1 MNKRTLIKASVA
13 LTANSIFPIKE
24 LFAKEQ
30 NKNNSKAD
38 DMTTHAVPI
47 GSEERK
53 KRVKKAQ
60 KIMKK
65 NNIDALLME
74 AGSALIYFTGVK
86 WRRSERFTGVVIPR
100 EGDLIFVTPYFEE
113 PTIREK
119 MAFDVEVRTW
129 HEHEDPFK
137 MVADILM
144 DKSINNGKLAIEETT
159 RHFIVDG
166 IDKVSNKYELISG
179 NDITRGCRMYKS
191 DAELNLMQ
199 IANNIT
205 MNAYRYVYQNIE
217 LGMSPQEISFM
228 MSEKTREFGG
238 TPKFSSVLLNEASA
252 YPHGT
257 RQPQRLKKD
266 GIILMDSGCSV
277 HDYQSDIS
285 RTWTFGSPTKKQRQ
299 VWNTA
304 KRGQEL
310 ALETAQIGVPAGNV
324 DDAVRKFYETQGY
337 GPDYKTPGLS
347 HRLGHGIGIDGHEPI
362 NFVRGEKTPLAKG
375 MCFSNEP
382 GIYIFGEFGVRLED
396 CLYLTDDGP
405 RLFTDFSKSI
415 DNPFG

>member
-1 MNKRTLIKASVA
+1 MA
-13 LTANSIFPIKE
+13 LTVNSIFPIKK

-30 NKNNSKAD
+30 NKDNLKAD
-38 DMTTHAVPI
+38 DMTINAVPI

-60 KIMKK
+60 NIMKQ

-86 WRRSERFTGVVIPR
+86 WRRSERFTGVVIPK

-113 PTIREK
+113 PTIRES
-119 MAFDVEVRTW
+119 MTIDAEVRTW
-129 HEHEDPFK
+129 HEHENPFK
-137 MVADILM
+137 MVADILK

-166 IDKVSNKYELISG
+166 IKKASNKYKLISG
-179 NDITRGCRMYKS
+179 NDVTRGCRMYKS
-191 DAELNLMQ
+191 DAEINLMQ

-205 MNAYRYVYQNIE
+205 INAYRYVYQNIE
-217 LGMSPQEISFM
+217 LGMSPLEISFM
-228 MSEKTREFGG
+228 MSEKTRELGG
-238 TPKFSSVLLNEASA
+238 NPKFSSVLLNEASA

-257 RQPQRLKKD
+257 KQPQFLKKG

-277 HDYQSDIS
+277 YDYQSDIS
-285 RTWTFGSPTKKQRQ
+285 RTWTFGSPTKKQRL
-299 VWNTA
+299 VWSTA

-310 ALETAQIGVPAGNV
+310 ALKTAEIGVPAGNV

-396 CLYLTDDGP
+396 CLYMTDDGP
-405 RLFTDFSKSI
+405 KLFTEFSKSI

>member
-13 LTANSIFPIKE
+13 LTANSIFPIKD

-166 IDKVSNKYELISG
+166 IEKVSNKYELISG

-205 MNAYRYVYQNIE
+205 MNAYRYVYENIE

-396 CLYLTDDGP
+396 CLYLSDDGP
-405 RLFTDFSKSI
+405 RLFTDFSESI
-415 DNPFG
+415 DSPFG

>member
-1 MNKRTLIKASVA
+1 
-13 LTANSIFPIKE
+13 
-24 LFAKEQ
+24 
-30 NKNNSKAD
+30 
-38 DMTTHAVPI
+38 
-47 GSEERK
+47 
-53 KRVKKAQ
+53 
-60 KIMKK
+60 
-65 NNIDALLME
+65 
-74 AGSALIYFTGVK
+74 
-86 WRRSERFTGVVIPR
+86 
-100 EGDLIFVTPYFEE
+100 
-113 PTIREK
+113 
-119 MAFDVEVRTW
+119 MAFDAEVRTW
-129 HEHEDPFK
+129 HEHENPFK
-137 MVADILM
+137 MVADILK

-159 RHFIVDG
+159 RHFIVNG
-166 IDKVSNKYELISG
+166 IDKASNKYELISG

-191 DAELNLMQ
+191 EAEINLMQ

-228 MSEKTREFGG
+228 MSEKTRELGG
-238 TPKFSSVLLNEASA
+238 TPKFSAVLLNEASA

-257 RQPQRLKKD
+257 KQPQRLKKG

-299 VWNTA
+299 VWSTA

-310 ALETAQIGVPAGNV
+310 ALETAQIGVPAGNI
-324 DDAVRKFYETQGY
+324 DDVVRKFYETQGY

-396 CLYLTDDGP
+396 CLYMADDGP
-405 RLFTDFSKSI
+405 QLFTEFSESI

>member
-1 MNKRTLIKASVA
+1 MNKRNLIKFSMA
-13 LTANSIFPIKE
+13 LTANSIFPIQK
-24 LFAKEQ
+24 LFSQEQ
-30 NKNNSKAD
+30 NKDNLKAD
-38 DMTTHAVPI
+38 DMTANAIPI

-53 KRVKKAQ
+53 KRVNKAQ

-100 EGDLIFVTPYFEE
+100 EGDLVFVTPYFEE
-113 PTIREK
+113 PTIRES
-119 MAFDVEVRTW
+119 MAFDAEVRTW
-129 HEHEDPFK
+129 HEHENPFK
-137 MVADILM
+137 MVADILK
-144 DKSINNGKLAIEETT
+144 DKSIKNGKLAIEETT
-159 RHFIVDG
+159 RHFIVNG
-166 IDKVSNKYELISG
+166 IEKASNKYELISG

-191 DAELNLMQ
+191 EAEINLMQ

-205 MNAYRYVYQNIE
+205 MKAYRYVYQNIE

-228 MSEKTREFGG
+228 MNEKTKELGG
-238 TPKFSSVLLNEASA
+238 TPKFSAVLLNEASA

-257 RQPQRLKKD
+257 IQPRRLKKD

-285 RTWTFGSPTKKQRQ
+285 RTWIFGSPTKKQRQ
-299 VWNTA
+299 VWSTA

-310 ALETAQIGVPAGNV
+310 ALETAQIGVPAGNI
-324 DDAVRKFYETQGY
+324 DDVVRKFYETQGY

-396 CLYLTDDGP
+396 CLYMTDDGP
-405 RLFTDFSKSI
+405 RLFTEFSKSI

>member
-166 IDKVSNKYELISG
+166 IEKVSNKYELISG

-285 RTWTFGSPTKKQRQ
+285 RTWTFGSPTKKQRR

-396 CLYLTDDGP
+396 CLYLSDDGP

>member
-1 MNKRTLIKASVA
+1 MNKRTLIKFSMV
-13 LTANSIFPIKE
+13 LTANSIFPIQK
-24 LFAKEQ
+24 LFSEEQ
-30 NKNNSKAD
+30 NKDNLKAD
-38 DMTTHAVPI
+38 DMTVNPIPI

-53 KRVKKAQ
+53 KRVNKAQ

-100 EGDLIFVTPYFEE
+100 EGDLVFVTPYFEE
-113 PTIREK
+113 PTIRES
-119 MAFDVEVRTW
+119 MAFDAEVRTW
-129 HEHEDPFK
+129 HEHENPFK
-137 MVADILM
+137 MVADILK

-159 RHFIVDG
+159 RHFIVNG
-166 IDKVSNKYELISG
+166 IEKASNKYELISG

-191 DAELNLMQ
+191 EAEINLMQ

-228 MSEKTREFGG
+228 MSEKTRELGG
-238 TPKFSSVLLNEASA
+238 TPKFSAVLLNEASA

-257 RQPQRLKKD
+257 KQPQRLKKD

-299 VWNTA
+299 VWSTA

-310 ALETAQIGVPAGNV
+310 ALETAQIGVPAGNI
-324 DDAVRKFYETQGY
+324 DDVVRKFYETQGY

-396 CLYLTDDGP
+396 CLYMADDGP
-405 RLFTDFSKSI
+405 QLFTEFSESI

>member
-1 MNKRTLIKASVA
+1 MNKRNLIKFSMA
-13 LTANSIFPIKE
+13 LTANSIFPIQK
-24 LFAKEQ
+24 LFSQEQ
-30 NKNNSKAD
+30 NKDNLKAD
-38 DMTTHAVPI
+38 DMTANAIPI

-53 KRVKKAQ
+53 KRVNKAQ

-100 EGDLIFVTPYFEE
+100 EGDLVFVTPYFEE
-113 PTIREK
+113 PTIRES
-119 MAFDVEVRTW
+119 MAFDAEVRTW
-129 HEHEDPFK
+129 HEHENPFK
-137 MVADILM
+137 MVADILK
-144 DKSINNGKLAIEETT
+144 DKSIKNGKLAIEETT
-159 RHFIVDG
+159 RHFIVNG
-166 IDKVSNKYELISG
+166 IEKASNKYELISG

-191 DAELNLMQ
+191 EAEINLMQ

-205 MNAYRYVYQNIE
+205 MKAYRYVYQNIE

-228 MSEKTREFGG
+228 MNEKTRELGG
-238 TPKFSSVLLNEASA
+238 TPKFSAVLLNEASA

-257 RQPQRLKKD
+257 KQPQRLKKD

-285 RTWTFGSPTKKQRQ
+285 RTWIFGSPTKKQRQ
-299 VWNTA
+299 VWSTA

-310 ALETAQIGVPAGNV
+310 ALETAQIDVPAGNI
-324 DDAVRKFYETQGY
+324 DDVVRKFYETQGY

-396 CLYLTDDGP
+396 CLYMTDDGP
-405 RLFTDFSKSI
+405 RLFTEFSKSI

>member
-166 IDKVSNKYELISG
+166 IEKVSNKYELISG

-285 RTWTFGSPTKKQRQ
+285 RTWTFGSPTKKQRH

-405 RLFTDFSKSI
+405 RLFTDFSESI

>member
-1 MNKRTLIKASVA
+1 
-13 LTANSIFPIKE
+13 
-24 LFAKEQ
+24 
-30 NKNNSKAD
+30 
-38 DMTTHAVPI
+38 
-47 GSEERK
+47 
-53 KRVKKAQ
+53 
-60 KIMKK
+60 MKK

-100 EGDLIFVTPYFEE
+100 EGDLVFVTPYFEE
-113 PTIREK
+113 PTIRES
-119 MAFDVEVRTW
+119 MAFDAEVRTW
-129 HEHEDPFK
+129 HEHENPFK
-137 MVADILM
+137 MVADILK
-144 DKSINNGKLAIEETT
+144 DKSIKNGKLAIEETT
-159 RHFIVDG
+159 RHFIVNG
-166 IDKVSNKYELISG
+166 IEKASNKYELISG

-191 DAELNLMQ
+191 EAEINLMQ

-205 MNAYRYVYQNIE
+205 MKAYRYVYQNIE

-228 MSEKTREFGG
+228 MNEKTRELGG
-238 TPKFSSVLLNEASA
+238 TPKFSAVLLNEASA

-257 RQPQRLKKD
+257 IQPQRLKKD

-299 VWNTA
+299 VWSTA

-310 ALETAQIGVPAGNV
+310 ALETAQIGVPAGNI
-324 DDAVRKFYETQGY
+324 DDVVRKFYETQGY

-382 GIYIFGEFGVRLED
+382 GIYILES
-396 CLYLTDDGP
+396 LE
-405 RLFTDFSKSI
+405 
-415 DNPFG
+415 

>member
-1 MNKRTLIKASVA
+1 MNKRNLIKFSMA
-13 LTANSIFPIKE
+13 LTANSIFPIQK
-24 LFAKEQ
+24 LFSQEQ
-30 NKNNSKAD
+30 NKDNLKAD
-38 DMTTHAVPI
+38 DMTANAIPI

-53 KRVKKAQ
+53 KRVNKAQ

-100 EGDLIFVTPYFEE
+100 EGDLVFVTPYFEE
-113 PTIREK
+113 PTIRES
-119 MAFDVEVRTW
+119 MAFDAEVRTW
-129 HEHEDPFK
+129 HEHENPFK
-137 MVADILM
+137 MVADILK
-144 DKSINNGKLAIEETT
+144 DKSIKNGKLAIEETT
-159 RHFIVDG
+159 RHFIVNG
-166 IDKVSNKYELISG
+166 IEKASNKYELISG

-191 DAELNLMQ
+191 EAEINLMQ

-205 MNAYRYVYQNIE
+205 MKAYRYVYQNIE
-217 LGMSPQEISFM
+217 IGMSPQEISFI
-228 MSEKTREFGG
+228 MSEKTRELGG
-238 TPKFSSVLLNEASA
+238 TPKFSAVLLNEASA

-257 RQPQRLKKD
+257 KQPQRLKKD

-285 RTWTFGSPTKKQRQ
+285 RTWIFGSPTKKQRQ
-299 VWNTA
+299 VWSTA

-310 ALETAQIGVPAGNV
+310 ALETAQIGVPAGNI
-324 DDAVRKFYETQGY
+324 DDVVRKFYETEGY

-396 CLYLTDDGP
+396 CLYMTDDGP
-405 RLFTDFSKSI
+405 RLFTEFSKSI

>member
-1 MNKRTLIKASVA
+1 MNKRNLIKFSMA
-13 LTANSIFPIKE
+13 LTANSIFPIQK
-24 LFAKEQ
+24 LFSQEQ
-30 NKNNSKAD
+30 NKDNLKAD
-38 DMTTHAVPI
+38 DMTANAIPI

-53 KRVKKAQ
+53 KRVNKAQ

-100 EGDLIFVTPYFEE
+100 EGDLVFVTPYFEE
-113 PTIREK
+113 PTIRES
-119 MAFDVEVRTW
+119 MAFDAEVRTW
-129 HEHEDPFK
+129 HEHENPFK
-137 MVADILM
+137 MVADILK
-144 DKSINNGKLAIEETT
+144 DKSIKNGKLAIEETT
-159 RHFIVDG
+159 RHFIVNG
-166 IDKVSNKYELISG
+166 IEKASNKYELISG

-191 DAELNLMQ
+191 EAEINLMQ

-205 MNAYRYVYQNIE
+205 MKAYRYVYQNIE

-228 MSEKTREFGG
+228 MNEKTKELGG
-238 TPKFSSVLLNEASA
+238 TPKFSAVLLNEASA

-257 RQPQRLKKD
+257 IQPQRLKKD

-285 RTWTFGSPTKKQRQ
+285 RTWIFGSPTKKQRQ
-299 VWNTA
+299 VWSTA

-310 ALETAQIGVPAGNV
+310 ALETAQIGVPAGNI
-324 DDAVRKFYETQGY
+324 DDVVRKFYETEGY

-396 CLYLTDDGP
+396 CLYMTDDGP
-405 RLFTDFSKSI
+405 RLFTEFSKSI

>member
-1 MNKRTLIKASVA
+1 MNKRNLIKFSMA
-13 LTANSIFPIKE
+13 LTANSIFPIQK
-24 LFAKEQ
+24 LFSQEQ
-30 NKNNSKAD
+30 NKDNLKAD
-38 DMTTHAVPI
+38 DMTVNAIPI

-53 KRVKKAQ
+53 NRVNKAQ

-100 EGDLIFVTPYFEE
+100 EGDLVFVTPFFEE
-113 PTIREK
+113 PTIRES
-119 MAFDVEVRTW
+119 MAFDAEVRTW
-129 HEHEDPFK
+129 HEHENPFK
-137 MVADILM
+137 MVADILK
-144 DKSINNGKLAIEETT
+144 DKSIKNGKLAIEETT
-159 RHFIVDG
+159 RHFIVNG
-166 IDKVSNKYELISG
+166 IEKASNKYELISG

-191 DAELNLMQ
+191 EAEINLMQ

-228 MSEKTREFGG
+228 MSEKTRELGG
-238 TPKFSSVLLNEASA
+238 TPKFSAVLLNEASA

-257 RQPQRLKKD
+257 KQPQRLKKD

-299 VWNTA
+299 VWSTA

-310 ALETAQIGVPAGNV
+310 ALETAKIGVPAGNI
-324 DDAVRKFYETQGY
+324 DDVVRKFYETQGY

-396 CLYLTDDGP
+396 CLYMTDDGP
-405 RLFTDFSKSI
+405 RLFTEFSKSI

>member
-1 MNKRTLIKASVA
+1 MNKRNLIKFSMA
-13 LTANSIFPIKE
+13 LTANSIFPIQK
-24 LFAKEQ
+24 LFSQEQ
-30 NKNNSKAD
+30 NKDNLKAD
-38 DMTTHAVPI
+38 DMTANAIPI

-53 KRVKKAQ
+53 KRVNKAQ

-100 EGDLIFVTPYFEE
+100 EGDLVFVTPYFEE
-113 PTIREK
+113 PTIRES
-119 MAFDVEVRTW
+119 MAFDAEVRTW
-129 HEHEDPFK
+129 HEHENPFK
-137 MVADILM
+137 MVADILK
-144 DKSINNGKLAIEETT
+144 DKSIKNGKLAIEETT
-159 RHFIVDG
+159 RHFIVNG
-166 IDKVSNKYELISG
+166 IEKASNKYELISG

-191 DAELNLMQ
+191 EAEINLMQ

-205 MNAYRYVYQNIE
+205 MKAYRYVYQNIE

-228 MSEKTREFGG
+228 MNEKTRELGG
-238 TPKFSSVLLNEASA
+238 TPKFSAVLLNEASA

-257 RQPQRLKKD
+257 IQPQRLKKD

-299 VWNTA
+299 VWSTA

-310 ALETAQIGVPAGNV
+310 ALETAQIGVPAGNI
-324 DDAVRKFYETQGY
+324 DDVVRKFYETEGY

-396 CLYLTDDGP
+396 CLYMTDDGP
-405 RLFTDFSKSI
+405 RLFTEFSKSI

>member
-1 MNKRTLIKASVA
+1 MNKRTLIKFSMA
-13 LTANSIFPIKE
+13 LTANSIFPIQK
-24 LFAKEQ
+24 LFSEEQ
-30 NKNNSKAD
+30 NKDNLKAD
-38 DMTTHAVPI
+38 DMTVNAIPI

-53 KRVKKAQ
+53 KRVNKAQ
-60 KIMKK
+60 NIMKK

-86 WRRSERFTGVVIPR
+86 WRRSERFTGAVIPR
-100 EGDLIFVTPYFEE
+100 EGDLVFVTPYFEE
-113 PTIREK
+113 PTIRES
-119 MAFDVEVRTW
+119 MAFDAEVRTW
-129 HEHEDPFK
+129 HEHENPFK
-137 MVADILM
+137 MVADILK

-159 RHFIVDG
+159 RHFIVNG
-166 IDKVSNKYELISG
+166 IEKASNKYELISG

-191 DAELNLMQ
+191 EAEINLMQ

-205 MNAYRYVYQNIE
+205 MKAYRYVYQNIE

-228 MSEKTREFGG
+228 MSEKTRELGG
-238 TPKFSSVLLNEASA
+238 TPKFSAVLLNEASA

-257 RQPQRLKKD
+257 KQPQRLKKD

-299 VWNTA
+299 VWSTA

-310 ALETAQIGVPAGNV
+310 ALETAQIGVPAGNI
-324 DDAVRKFYETQGY
+324 DDVVRKFYETQGY

-396 CLYLTDDGP
+396 CLYMTDDGP
-405 RLFTDFSKSI
+405 RLFTEFSKSI